1 MKIGIA
7 GLSHE
12 TVTTLP
18 GFTGED
24 SFENDC
30 KRGEEVIVS
39 ARGSKSSLGGI
50 VDFCERNKVQ
60 LYPILDAD
68 GGVSATVLD
77 EVYLKYKKEIVSGF
91 KEIFPELDG
100 ILLSLHGAM
109 ATETIQDPEL
119 DLIKGIREVVGYDI
133 PIMAALDLH
142 ANIDSAI
149 FEEANVIF
157 GFKSSPHID
166 KTETGSKVASCMLDF
181 LKGKI
186 NPVTAIVKP
195 GLVVPSVFSAT
206 GRVPAKYIVER
217 AKKYQENP
225 DVLDVT
231 VFFGFAYAD
240 VYNIGLSVVVT
251 TDGNI
256 KLAEEIAQDLGNFAY
271 GHRIGLTTSDN
282 LYKVEEGVAFS
293 IAQAKKASRPIIIL
307 DHADRTGD
315 TTFVLQELIKQ
326 DAQRVAFPLFYDP
339 EAVQHCIKAGVGNEV
354 EVEVGGKSHF
364 RAGEPV
370 IVKGKVIWVG
380 NKEYIGTGPMRLG
393 SKIKLGPT
401 AIIQAGGVW
410 LQLTTNRKSLIDGD
424 PIIQFGYDPLEF
436 DIIVTKSKTHFRAVY
451 EDLGEE
457 IVIIDAP
464 GSGPAD
470 LGVLEYKNVP
480 PDVYPITKK
489 PEEKIV

>member
-18 GFTGED
+18 GFTMED

-30 KRGEEVIVS
+30 KRGEDVIVS

-50 VDFCERNKVQ
+50 VDYCEKNNVQ

-77 EVYLKYKKEIVSGF
+77 EVFLKYKQEIVSGF
-91 KEIFPELDG
+91 KEISSEIDG
-100 ILLSLHGAM
+100 ILLALHGAM

-119 DLIKGIREVVGYDI
+119 DLIKGIREAVGYDI

-142 ANIDSAI
+142 ANIDSEI
-149 FEEANVIF
+149 LEETNAIF

-166 KTETGSKVASCMLDF
+166 KAETGSKVAGCMLDF
-181 LKGKI
+181 LKGKV
-186 NPVTAIVKP
+186 NPVTAINKP

-217 AKKYQENP
+217 ARKYQENP
-225 DVLDVT
+225 EVLDVT

-251 TDGNI
+251 TDGN
-256 KLAEEIAQDLGNFAY
+256 KELAEEIAQDLGKFAY
-271 GHRIGLTTSDN
+271 EHRIGLTTSDN
-282 LYKVEEGVAFS
+282 LFKVEEGVAY
-293 IAQAKKASRPIIIL
+293 ALDRAKKAHRPIIIL

-315 TTFVLQELIKQ
+315 TTFVLEELIKQ
-326 DAQRVAFPLFYDP
+326 KAQKAAFPLFYDP
-339 EAVQHCIKAGVGNEV
+339 EAVQSCINAGVGNEV
-354 EVEVGGKSHF
+354 EVKVGGKSNN

-370 IVKGKVIWVG
+370 RVKGKVLWVG

-393 SKIKLGPT
+393 RKIKLGPT
-401 AIIQAGGVW
+401 AIVQAGGVW
-410 LQLTTNRKSLIDGD
+410 LQLTTNRKSLIDED
-424 PIIQFGYDPLEF
+424 PIIQFGYDPMDF
-436 DIIVTKSKTHFRAVY
+436 DVIVTKSKTHFRAVY
-451 EDLGEE
+451 EELGEE

-470 LGVLEYKNVP
+470 LGVLKYKNIP
-480 PDVYPITKK
+480 PDIYPITKK